1 MNHNR
6 KRRETERKLREAQER
21 ERRRKESASKVGV
34 LVDYSALS
42 PCSSY
47 GPPDFYERG
56 YYLDFP
62 FACAWCGSE
71 EVWTAGQQK
80 WWYEVAK
87 GDLFTGASLCRSCRR
102 QAREEKG
109 KAHPLHDLRRWLR
122 LIRDELEPALLS
134 GGWRLAPE
142 GFDQFPYQLVYARD
156 DVFLRLRWSNDENF
170 RSVLLLERRDARAND
185 YRLIHTSSPVQPYKL
200 SHAELQRRFDEF
212 LEATRSELAV

>member
-6 KRRETERKLREAQER
+6 KRRETERKRRDAEER
-21 ERRRKESASKVGV
+21 ERRRLEQASKDGV
-34 LVDYSALS
+34 AVDYSALS

-102 QAREEKG
+102 QARAEKG

-122 LIRDELEPALLS
+122 LIRDALETDAASASWRIAVGATERLPHLLIYDRR
-134 GGWRLAPE
+134 GDLIQIRWGHV
-142 GFDQFPYQLVYARD
+142 GFKPVLMLECRD
-156 DVFLRLRWSNDENF
+156 SQTDE
-170 RSVLLLERRDARAND
+170 
-185 YRLIHTSSPVQPYKL
+185 YRLIHTSSPVDPYKL

-212 LEATRSELAV
+212 LEAARGEFAG